1 MSINDS
7 ESRERL
13 IECAKKEFLEK
24 GFAKA
29 SLRQIAAE
37 AGLTTGAVYFFF
49 KDKNGLFGAVVEKT
63 LTRITKVISEHFQ
76 EDIETELANYVH
88 TENDHADFAD
98 DIVDALYA
106 DYDSTMILLKKAQ
119 GSEYENVIENI
130 TQMLNVTYT
139 AIAEKD
145 AQIMPEKKI
154 NWYIL
159 HWMCHVQIN
168 AFVHLLEHERDHGKA
183 KKKIRPV
190 MELLITSWIDY
201 VLTDDYE
208 D

>member
-76 EDIETELANYVH
+76 EDIETELADYVH

-98 DIVDALYA
+98 DRNFL
-106 DYDSTMILLKKAQ
+106 T
-119 GSEYENVIENI
+119 
-130 TQMLNVTYT
+130 
-139 AIAEKD
+139 
-145 AQIMPEKKI
+145 
-154 NWYIL
+154 L
-159 HWMCHVQIN
+159 H
-168 AFVHLLEHERDHGKA
+168 
-183 KKKIRPV
+183 
-190 MELLITSWIDY
+190 
-201 VLTDDYE
+201 
-208 D
+208 